1 MRSATIGHFTG
12 QVVHGLGGGG
22 VMAGSAGAVEGVG
35 VGQVVQ
41 GLWRGRGWHCWPA
54 ARTLQRRKLQQQ
66 HAQLVCGAHQF
77 QKVTKQVLHRDDKQL
92 KYCGN

>member
-22 VMAGSAGAVEGVG
+22 VAGSAGAVEGVG
-35 VGQVVQ
+35 AGQVVQ

-54 ARTLQRRKLQQQ
+54 ARS
-66 HAQLVCGAHQF
+66 LVGS
-77 QKVTKQVLHRDDKQL
+77 
-92 KYCGN
+92 